1 MGCYSSGNL
10 SILDVPVLI
19 LIQTHLSAMTD
30 GNSCLLSDNSG
41 NKFLKKFHEK
51 SLGQDFL
58 LAEQYYFETF
68 ISGLLIEGGS
78 LIKVSKKLKS
88 VSLVA
93 GNTVDSLFTDTSI

>member
-19 LIQTHLSAMTD
+19 LIQTHLSD

-41 NKFLKKFHEK
+41 NKFLKNFHEK
-51 SLGQDFL
+51 FLGQDFF

-68 ISGLLIEGGS
+68 ITGLLIEGGS
-78 LIKVSKKLKS
+78 LKKV
-88 VSLVA
+88 
-93 GNTVDSLFTDTSI
+93 